1 MIDRDTKQGGRLL
14 IALLAGWILL
24 AAGQADAQARGG
36 QLAVPREPGD
46 VTLVVRDTEIREI
59 FEMLSRTENVSIAT
73 SDEIEGKVSISLFDV
88 TVDEAIRAVAQAAG
102 YAVERREG
110 AYVVVEFADIG
121 QDVAMGAT
129 EVRAFKIQ
137 YSDAEK
143 VREILEKH
151 LSRYGEITSLEARQM
166 IVVEDLPDFLDRVG
180 RILEEIDQQPK
191 QVLLEARVL
200 EIQLDD
206 NDNLGVDWSR
216 LSTFE
221 GTDLTIGLS
230 GLTSGGPGLFFD
242 VLNNNLQ
249 GAIEALSDENR
260 LRALATPQLLTMEN
274 QEARVLIG
282 DRLGYRLTTTINQV
296 TTESVEFIDTGVT
309 LRFTPSVDR
318 QGRILLKLAPE
329 VSSGSIAGGI
339 PEVTTTEVETQLLVE
354 DGEQVFIGGLIRD
367 SSEHN
372 RRGVPLLSR
381 IPGLRLLFGA
391 STWLYRSTETVV
403 IVRATVRPDGR
414 NQPIDRA
421 SAARVEHVRPQFEHR
436 RRVFEKEFGTLRD
449 WEPDEE
455 RDGPCEGEGPLD
467 GTGRHG
473 AGFNCPASP
482 APIDANP

>member
-1 MIDRDTKQGGRLL
+1 
-14 IALLAGWILL
+14 
-24 AAGQADAQARGG
+24 
-36 QLAVPREPGD
+36 
-46 VTLVVRDTEIREI
+46 
-59 FEMLSRTENVSIAT
+59 MLSRTENVSIAT

-88 TVDEAIRAVAQAAG
+88 TVEEAIRSVAQAAG
-102 YAVERREG
+102 YAVERRG
-110 AYVVVEFADIG
+110 DAYVVVEFADIG

-129 EVRAFKIQ
+129 RVRAFKIQ
-137 YSDAEK
+137 YSDPEK

-151 LSRYGEITSLEARQM
+151 LSRYGEITSLEERNM
-166 IVVEDLPDFLDRVG
+166 VVVEDLPDFLNRLA
-180 RILEEIDQQPK
+180 RILEEIDRQPK

-230 GLTSGGPGLFFD
+230 GLTGGGPGLFFD

-318 QGRILLKLAPE
+318 EGRILLKLSPE
-329 VSSGSIAGGI
+329 VSSGSIADGI

-367 SSEHN
+367 FAEHN

-391 STWLYRSTETVV
+391 SQWLYRSTETVT
-403 IVRATVRPDGR
+403 IVRATVRPKGR
-414 NQPIDRA
+414 DLPVDRD
-421 SAARVEHVRPQFEHR
+421 RVERLDHVLPEFEHR
-436 RRVFEKEFGTLRD
+436 RRVFETEFGTLRD
-449 WEPDEE
+449 WEPDEISAE
-455 RDGPCEGEGPLD
+455 GCPGDGVLDDEGRW
-467 GTGRHG
+467 T
-473 AGFNCPASP
+473 CPASP
-482 APIDANP
+482 NLSGDQLRP